1 MKRPVIE
8 VQAVTRRFGDIVA
21 VDNVDLTIHAG
32 EIFGLIGH
40 NGAGKST
47 LLKMMLGLLPPT
59 RGEIRITGESVRGAR
74 FRQVRRRIAYLP
86 ENIVF
91 YENLSGLETLNFFAA
106 LKDADKRTC
115 LPLLDKLGLG
125 HAARRPVR
133 GYSKGMRQRL
143 GIAQALLGAP
153 DILFLDE
160 PTTGLDPEATRDF
173 YRILEELKETGVT
186 AILSS
191 HHLAE
196 IQGRLDRLALMKTGR
211 IQASGTVASLREALK
226 LPLHIQVA
234 LRQGTERLLPG
245 ALQGIAGFEMRL
257 HAGSADIICD
267 RQEKMRVIAKLV
279 ALGADITDIH
289 IQEPSLE
296 DVFLGYAGV

>member
-1 MKRPVIE
+1 MKKPVIE
-8 VQAVTRRFGDIVA
+8 VRAVSRRFGDIQA
-21 VDNVDLTIHAG
+21 VDNVDLTVSKG

-59 RGEIRITGESVRGAR
+59 RGEIRINGESVRGTR
-74 FRQVRRRIAYLP
+74 FRQVRRRIAYVP

-91 YENLSGLETLNFFAA
+91 YENLSGLETLLFFAR

-115 LPLLDKLGLG
+115 LPLLEKVGLG
-125 HAARRPVR
+125 AAARRPVR

-143 GIAQALLGAP
+143 GFAQALLGGP
-153 DILFLDE
+153 DLLFLDE
-160 PTTGLDPEATRDF
+160 PTTGLDPEGTRDF
-173 YRILEELKETGVT
+173 YRILEELKEQGVT

-196 IQGRLDRLALMKTGR
+196 IQERLDRLALMKTGR
-211 IQASGTVASLREALK
+211 IQASGTVQSLREALK

-234 LRQGTERLLPG
+234 LRAGAEQSLRT
-245 ALQGIAGFEMRL
+245 ALQGIAGCEMTL
-257 HAGSADIICD
+257 HAGSANIVCD
-267 RQEKMRVIAKLV
+267 RQEKMRVIARLTDLQD
-279 ALGADITDIH
+279 AITDIH
-289 IQEPSLE
+289 LQEPSLE
-296 DVFLGYAGV
+296 DVFLGYAEV

>member
-1 MKRPVIE
+1 MKKPVIE
-8 VQAVTRRFGDIVA
+8 VRAVSRRFGDIQA
-21 VDNVDLTIHAG
+21 VDNVDLTVAKG

-47 LLKMMLGLLPPT
+47 LLRMMLGLLPPSK
-59 RGEIRITGESVRGAR
+59 GEIRINGESVRGAR

-91 YENLSGLETLNFFAA
+91 YENLSGLETMMFFAK

-115 LPLLDKLGLG
+115 LPLLEKVGLG
-125 HAARRPVR
+125 ASARRPVR

-143 GIAQALLGAP
+143 GFAQALLGGP

-160 PTTGLDPEATRDF
+160 PTTGLDPEATREF
-173 YRILEELKETGVT
+173 YRILEELKEQGVT

-196 IQGRLDRLALMKTGR
+196 IQERLDRLALMKTGR
-211 IQASGTVASLREALK
+211 IQASGTVQSLREALK

-234 LRQGTERLLPG
+234 LRPG
-245 ALQGIAGFEMRL
+245 AEQALRTALQGIAGCEMTL
-257 HAGSADIICD
+257 HAGSANIVCD
-267 RQEKMRVIAKLV
+267 RHEKMRVIARL
-279 ALGADITDIH
+279 ADLQDAITDIH
-289 IQEPSLE
+289 LQEPSLE
-296 DVFLGYAGV
+296 DVFLGYAEA